1 VGLPPARE
9 NILEHREKGEIAMR
23 YRIISAENI
32 DGQNWIRQD
41 IASFRDEWAAISFCK
56 DCPVSCY
63 CVDILENKMIARNY

>member
-1 VGLPPARE
+1 
-9 NILEHREKGEIAMR
+9 MR